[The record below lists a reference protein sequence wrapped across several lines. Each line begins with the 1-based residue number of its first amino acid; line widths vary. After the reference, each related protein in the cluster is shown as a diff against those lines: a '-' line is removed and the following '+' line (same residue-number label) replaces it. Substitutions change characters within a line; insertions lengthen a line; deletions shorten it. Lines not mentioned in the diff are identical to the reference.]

1 MHNLCTNR
9 TVPTIPISLA
19 CLRLETQVTS
29 SRKYLRVFL
38 GKGKTNPLIHEAR
51 FLFGFGHIHLM
62 YCIPARFPRE
72 ITQKKYVP
80 GKRARQQHRPSPV
93 TLLLTNDCKHDA
105 FNKCIQSRQQE
116 EIHQHLAGFRLCF
129 FLLCL
134 LQRGRKKPCHLATL
148 G

>member
-1 MHNLCTNR
+1 MHHRCASHA
-9 TVPTIPISLA
+9 VPTIPISLA

-62 YCIPARFPRE
+62 YCNPARFPRE
-72 ITQKKYVP
+72 ITQKKYLP
-80 GKRARQQHRPSPV
+80 GKRARQQHRPSPM

-105 FNKCIQSRQQE
+105 FNKCIHSRQQE
-116 EIHQHLAGFRLCF
+116 EIHQRFAGFRLCF
-129 FLLCL
+129 FFCL
-134 LQRGRKKPCHLATL
+134 VQSRRKKPCHLATL